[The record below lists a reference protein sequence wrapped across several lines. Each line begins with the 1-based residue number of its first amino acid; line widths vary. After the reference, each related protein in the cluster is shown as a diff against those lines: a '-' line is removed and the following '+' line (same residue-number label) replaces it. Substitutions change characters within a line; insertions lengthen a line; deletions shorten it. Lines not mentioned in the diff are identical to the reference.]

1 MGIKKKAKRKPAQRR
16 SKKIGL
22 PPGTLVH
29 VGEKKVE
36 SVRITLMDYD
46 EQHFEEKQLDAIEQ
60 CFPFKQTPTVTWI
73 NIDGLHEI
81 EVFEKLGKAFD
92 LHR

>member
-1 MGIKKKAKRKPAQRR
+1 MGITKKPKRKPAQRR
-16 SKKIGL
+16 SKKAGL

-60 CFPFKQTPTVTWI
+60 YAGEFSVT
-73 NIDGLHEI
+73 DHS
-81 EVFEKLGKAFD
+81 V
-92 LHR
+92 